1 MTDQQLEELCNSGVH
16 AMETANIAPLPAAT
30 WDMVRWENAKEIL
43 SSRIVAGET
52 DSHSVDNDL
61 QSFISKDE
69 GPSRYYQCMVPIYDS
84 QGGLVHC
91 GHQVQRKDRI
101 LRHVRDTH
109 LHYRPYACGGRCGTG
124 DW

>member
-1 MTDQQLEELCNSGVH
+1 MTDNQLEELCDSGMH
-16 AMETANIAPLPAAT
+16 AIRTANIVPLPAAI
-30 WDMVRWENAKEIL
+30 WDMVRWENAREVL
-43 SSRIVAGET
+43 SSKIVAGEA

-61 QSFISKDE
+61 QSFISKVE
-69 GPSRYYQCMVPIYDS
+69 GTSRSYQCMVPIRDP

-101 LRHVRDTH
+101 LRHVKDNH
-109 LHYRPYACGGRCGTG
+109 LHYRPYVCGGRCGTG